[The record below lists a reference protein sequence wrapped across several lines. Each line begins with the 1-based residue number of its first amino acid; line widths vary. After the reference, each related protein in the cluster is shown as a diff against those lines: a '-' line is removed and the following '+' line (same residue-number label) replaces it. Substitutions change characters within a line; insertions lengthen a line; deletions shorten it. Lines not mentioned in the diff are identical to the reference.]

1 MAQARRA
8 GNMHTGHYISGA
20 GHLGLIAWLLLG
32 NIFTSRPEP
41 FKMQE
46 VSVISA
52 AEFDAM
58 VASAQAPEQSSEVDQ
73 PVAPETSAQ
82 PPEVDAPS
90 DQAIE
95 QPTPLQA
102 EAPPPDPV
110 PEVAE
115 PAPPP
120 PSKDI
125 SKLAP
130 EAPEPPAEVAVL
142 VPEKAPVAVPRPVE
156 RVAPEAVAPPDPA
169 ARPDVIEQEATTP
182 DATAEKIV
190 EEAQEATAPE
200 EATTQI
206 VTEATEAPKAAP
218 EQSPRPP
225 ARRPT
230 PPAPEVV
237 ETAVDTPK
245 PTPAK
250 PAPAKPEA
258 PKPDKPKPKPAPAP
272 STDKDA
278 VAAALAEA
286 LGSSDAPATAPATP
300 SGPPLS
306 AGEKEALRVAVS
318 SCWNVGSLSSEALR
332 TTVVVSVAMNQD
344 GTPQTNSITMTSSS
358 GGTQAAAGQ
367 AFEAA
372 RRAIIRCGARGYQ
385 LPVDKFGQWQ
395 NIEMTFN
402 DCTSLEH
409 MVGAFWRVGH
419 FGTGAARTAADRDH
433 RGRD

>member
-1 MAQARRA
+1 MALAHRA

-32 NIFTSRPEP
+32 NIFTSRSEP

-73 PVAPETSAQ
+73 PIAPETSAL
-82 PPEVDAPS
+82 PPEVAAPA

-95 QPTPLQA
+95 QPAPLQA

-125 SKLAP
+125 SKQAP
-130 EAPEPPAEVAVL
+130 ESPEPPAEVAVL

-156 RVAPEAVAPPDPA
+156 RVAPEAVAAPDPA
-169 ARPDVIEQEATTP
+169 ARPDVVEQEATTP
-182 DATAEKIV
+182 DAAAEKIV
-190 EEAQEATAPE
+190 EEAKEATAPE

-206 VTEATEAPKAAP
+206 VTEATQAPKAAP
-218 EQSPRPP
+218 DQSPRPP

-230 PPAPEVV
+230 PPAPQVV
-237 ETAVDTPK
+237 ENTVDMPK

-258 PKPDKPKPKPAPAP
+258 PKPDTPKPDTPKPKPAPAP
-272 STDKDA
+272 TTDKDA

-286 LGSSDAPATAPATP
+286 LGTSDAPVTAPATP

-402 DCTSLEH
+402 PER
-409 MVGAFWRVGH
+409 MRIK
-419 FGTGAARTAADRDH
+419 
-433 RGRD
+433 

>member
-1 MAQARRA
+1 
-8 GNMHTGHYISGA
+8 MHTGHYISGA

-73 PVAPETSAQ
+73 PVAAETSAQ

-115 PAPPP
+115 SAPPP

-125 SKLAP
+125 SQLAP

-402 DCTSLEH
+402 PER
-409 MVGAFWRVGH
+409 MRIK
-419 FGTGAARTAADRDH
+419 
-433 RGRD
+433 